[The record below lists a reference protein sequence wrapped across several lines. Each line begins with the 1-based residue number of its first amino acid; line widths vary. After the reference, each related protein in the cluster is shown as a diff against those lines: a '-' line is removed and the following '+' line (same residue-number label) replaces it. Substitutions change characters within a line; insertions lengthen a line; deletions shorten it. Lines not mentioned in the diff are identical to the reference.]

1 MDRGFPHDDHEF
13 NAENEEGE
21 NDDTFLLLFRFGT
34 EWTDWGTLQ
43 HEAALGCTV
52 GWQEWLV
59 AFSATW
65 ESPFLV
71 FDCGRAGEFVGGVLG
86 VEELWDGLGGWDGD
100 GEMGSFGCWLES
112 DVGERPGWDGSV
124 DENPNYST
132 SSGIWE
138 VTHASK
144 KSESSLGCHT
154 QRITGSCPEHDKSSI
169 STAWGQSCYSS
180 KGRVR
185 CLWTMVCMAF
195 IVFWAW
201 IVEGT

>member
-1 MDRGFPHDDHEF
+1 MFHGFPHDGDEF
-13 NAENEEGE
+13 NAENEGRE
-21 NDDTFLLLFRFGT
+21 DDLLFFRFST

-71 FDCGRAGEFVGGVLG
+71 FDCGRAGKFVGGVLG
-86 VEELWDGLGGWDGD
+86 VEELWDGLRGWVGD

-112 DVGERPGWDGSV
+112 DVGQRPWWDDSV
-124 DENPNYST
+124 DEGSNDST
-132 SSGIWE
+132 SSGVCE
-138 VTHASK
+138 VISASR
-144 KSESSLGCHT
+144 KSESSPGCQT
-154 QRITGSCPEHDKSSI
+154 PRITSSCPEHDKSRI
-169 STAWGQSCYSS
+169 LTAWVQSCYYSN
-180 KGRVR
+180 R
-185 CLWTMVCMAF
+185 CLWTMVF

-201 IVEGT
+201 IVEGR

>member
-1 MDRGFPHDDHEF
+1 MFHGFPHDDDEF

-21 NDDTFLLLFRFGT
+21 NDLLFFRFGT

-71 FDCGRAGEFVGGVLG
+71 FDCGRAGKFVGGVLG
-86 VEELWDGLGGWDGD
+86 VEELWDGLRGWVGDGEEWYGT

-112 DVGERPGWDGSV
+112 DVGQRPWWDGSV
-124 DENPNYST
+124 GEDSNDST
-132 SSGIWE
+132 SGGMCE
-138 VTHASK
+138 VISASR
-144 KSESSLGCHT
+144 KSESSLGCQT
-154 QRITGSCPEHDKSSI
+154 PRITGSCPELDKSSI
-169 STAWGQSCYSS
+169 LTCYSS

-185 CLWTMVCMAF
+185 CLWTTVF

-201 IVEGT
+201 IVEGR